1 MRIRSIT
8 AALAATGLLLVGMAG
23 PAQAGKPFEKV
34 GHYEAEFGFD
44 TEECGL
50 DVHIES
56 VVSGR
61 FSIHPVKGSTQAFL
75 AHDVFRFAETITL
88 VGDPDGPFVTT
99 RAHGNFRETKAV
111 QVDPV
116 NNPNL
121 YAFTSVDAGRFQ
133 MFDSSGRQ
141 IFSGNGVFKVT
152 DVFDT
157 LGDSE
162 PGGEYVETL
171 SEVNHGGQKGDFCG
185 ALVGALT

>member
-1 MRIRSIT
+1 MQIRSIA
-8 AALAATGLLLVGMAG
+8 AALAATGLVLVGMAG

-34 GHYEAEFGFD
+34 DHYEAEFGFD
-44 TEECGL
+44 SEECGL
-50 DVHIES
+50 DLRFES

-61 FSIHPVKGSTQAFL
+61 FSIHPTKSTEAFL
-75 AHDVFRFAETITL
+75 AHDVYRFAETITL
-88 VGDPDGPFVTT
+88 ASDPDGPFVTT

-141 IFSGNGVFKVT
+141 IFSGNGVFKVV
-152 DVFDT
+152 DVYDT
-157 LGDSE
+157 GGDGA
-162 PGGEYVETL
+162 PGAEFVETI
-171 SEVNHGGQKGDFCG
+171 SEVNHGNEKGDFCK